1 MNPSDSLSEQVATYS
16 GLSRLRYFFSIVG
29 LHVVF
34 FLIVVTVGKSQPLVA
49 NLSVLALVAGM
60 FTLAALRFRNQG
72 ASGWWAIGHVVP

>member
-1 MNPSDSLSEQVATYS
+1 M
-16 GLSRLRYFFSIVG
+16 G

-72 ASGWWAIGHVVP
+72 ASGWWAIGIVVPILNIYVAIRALAYPEGT